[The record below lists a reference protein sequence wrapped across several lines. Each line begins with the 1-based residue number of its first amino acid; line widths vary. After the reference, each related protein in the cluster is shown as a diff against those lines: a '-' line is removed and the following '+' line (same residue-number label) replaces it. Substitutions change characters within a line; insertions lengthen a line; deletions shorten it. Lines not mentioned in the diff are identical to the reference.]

1 MSFGYLRNTGI
12 SWMRDY
18 GDAFHKYQSTTD
30 IRGRIEEPKRPL
42 GQRRSIDSYSIRLKD
57 DGSMGVE
64 CVLYRT
70 PVVTFYPT
78 GLVEL
83 RCGGWYSISTACF
96 IEEVTNYSARI
107 FNGSLCVSIG
117 GVETRMDSEA
127 PLQIQDGRILNPTT
141 DTTHSL
147 IRGASNKVRK
157 QYVEFLSYASAL
169 VRLKSEGFLV
179 AEYEDNFTKA
189 ETSSAKNYTDMP
201 EALNRP
207 QYTHFAEDVR
217 KFFAL
222 VNSDGE
228 DKHVAHY
235 KAVLVL
241 AHSFGRTTW
250 GQGYKVAGC
259 VINEQMLRKG
269 FEGLMTGYHRDELFV
284 EKERA
289 EGEVKRDPYKKYFE
303 GGWERLHAKQV

>member
-12 SWMRDY
+12 SWFRDY

-30 IRGRIEEPKRPL
+30 IRGRVEEPKRPL
-42 GQRRSIDSYSIRLKD
+42 GQRKSVDSYSIRLKD

-64 CVLYRT
+64 CVLWQT
-70 PVVTFYPT
+70 PVVTFYPD

-83 RCGGWYSISTACF
+83 RCGGWYSNSTACF

-107 FNGSLCVSIG
+107 FNGSLCVSVG
-117 GVETRMDSEA
+117 GAETRMDKES
-127 PLQIQDGRILNPTT
+127 PLQIRNGRFLNMTK
-141 DTTHSL
+141 DKTHSL
-147 IRGASNKVRK
+147 VRGASNKVRK
-157 QYVEFLSYASAL
+157 QYAEFLSYASAL
-169 VRLKSEGFLV
+169 IRLKADGFLV
-179 AEYEDNFTKA
+179 AEYQDNFTKA
-189 ETSSAKNYTDMP
+189 DVGTPKQYADMP

-235 KAVLVL
+235 KAVLAL
-241 AHSFGRTTW
+241 AHSFGRNTW
-250 GQGYKVAGC
+250 GQGYKLTGC
-259 VINEQMLRKG
+259 HINEQTLRRA
-269 FEGLMTGYHRDELFV
+269 FDGLVVGYHRDELFV
-284 EKERA
+284 EKERQL
-289 EGEVKRDPYKKYFE
+289 GEVKRDPYKKYFE
-303 GGWERLHAKQV
+303 SGWLRLHQKI